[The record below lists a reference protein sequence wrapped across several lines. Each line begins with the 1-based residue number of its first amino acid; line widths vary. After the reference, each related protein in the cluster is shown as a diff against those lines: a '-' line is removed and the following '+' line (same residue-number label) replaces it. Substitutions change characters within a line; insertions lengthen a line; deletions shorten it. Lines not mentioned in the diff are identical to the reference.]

1 MLANI
6 GYAVA
11 YTGVGILL
19 LVVGALALDLLTPGH
34 LARHIYEERSV
45 NAGIALAAGFLGQG
59 AIAFTTIWTNATSGF
74 GEALADTVVFG
85 LVGIA
90 LQVVAFLVLD
100 LLTPGHL
107 AKHIYEERSVN
118 AGIALA
124 AGFLGQGAIA
134 FATIW
139 TNATSGFGTALGYTV
154 VFGLV
159 GIALQ
164 VVAFLVLDL
173 LTPGKLG
180 HLLVGV
186 PFHPASLVSAA
197 STLAV
202 SAIII
207 ASIWP

>member
-1 MLANI
+1 MLASI

-19 LVVGALALDLLTPGH
+19 LVVGAVALDLLTPGH

-45 NAGIALAAGFLGQG
+45 NAGIALGAFFIGQG

-74 GEALADTVVFG
+74 GAALADTVVFG

-90 LQVVAFLVLD
+90 LQVVAV
-100 LLTPGHL
+100 
-107 AKHIYEERSVN
+107 
-118 AGIALA
+118 
-124 AGFLGQGAIA
+124 
-134 FATIW
+134 
-139 TNATSGFGTALGYTV
+139 
-154 VFGLV
+154 
-159 GIALQ
+159 
-164 VVAFLVLDL
+164 LVLDL

-180 HLLVGV
+180 HMLVQV

-202 SAIII
+202 SAIIV

>member
-1 MLANI
+1 MLASI

-11 YTGVGILL
+11 YTGIGILL
-19 LVVGALALDLLTPGH
+19 LVVGAVALDLLTPGH

-74 GEALADTVVFG
+74 G
-85 LVGIA
+85 
-90 LQVVAFLVLD
+90 
-100 LLTPGHL
+100 
-107 AKHIYEERSVN
+107 
-118 AGIALA
+118 
-124 AGFLGQGAIA
+124 
-134 FATIW
+134 
-139 TNATSGFGTALGYTV
+139 TALGYTV

-164 VVAFLVLDL
+164 VVAFVVLDV

-180 HLLVGV
+180 ATLMQV
-186 PFHPASLVSAA
+186 PFHPASLVTAA
-197 STLAV
+197 ATLAV
-202 SAIII
+202 SAIIV

>member
-1 MLANI
+1 VLPSL

-19 LVVGALALDLLTPGH
+19 LVVGAVALDLLTPGH

-45 NAGIALAAGFLGQG
+45 NAAIALAAGFLGQG
-59 AIAFTTIWTNATSGF
+59 AIAFT
-74 GEALADTVVFG
+74 
-85 LVGIA
+85 
-90 LQVVAFLVLD
+90 
-100 LLTPGHL
+100 
-107 AKHIYEERSVN
+107 
-118 AGIALA
+118 
-124 AGFLGQGAIA
+124 
-134 FATIW
+134 TIW

-164 VVAFLVLDL
+164 VVAFVVLDL

-180 HLLVGV
+180 ATLMQV
-186 PFHPASLVSAA
+186 PFHPASLVTAA
-197 STLAV
+197 ATLAV
-202 SAIII
+202 SAIIV